1 VKAIQHGQPIFIF
14 QASFQQTQPSP
25 VMHQF
30 SMPAAPPPEELLDHD
45 TLIDKY
51 LSDPDLKEK
60 YRVGLN
66 RIAAQD
72 VPIEV
77 KLVNPPTV
85 GQLQRMEPKQ
95 MFWVRARGY
104 IGPEL

>member
-1 VKAIQHGQPIFIF
+1 M
-14 QASFQQTQPSP
+14 SLP
-25 VMHQF
+25 VPF
-30 SMPAAPPPEELLDHD
+30 PF
-45 TLIDKY
+45 TF
-51 LSDPDLKEK
+51 SDPDLKEK

-104 IGPEL
+104 IGKRTHGLEENTLQRSRPTTHLPSVALGMLLPLSRPVS